1 MRIALAQMAVVS
13 DVSENVETLH
23 RAVRFAVDQRADVL
37 LTPEGS
43 LSGYTHEFD
52 TQSVKAGLAEVT
64 TQAREGNLA
73 LALGTCFVEED
84 GNCYNQI
91 RFYESS
97 GTYLGFHSK
106 TLCCGTLET
115 PSRGEIEHYAV
126 APLRTYE
133 LSDVRVGGLICNDL
147 WANPCCT
154 PMSDPHLSQQLQQ
167 MGARLVFHAVNGGR
181 SSDPWSEVNWQ
192 FHESNL
198 RMRARAASMYIATVD
213 NCFPAD
219 VPCSSP
225 SGLVGPEGEW
235 LGRCLERGEH
245 FLCCDIP
252 LG

>member
-225 SGLVGPEGEW
+225 SGLVGPQGEW
-235 LGRCLERGEH
+235 LGRCLERGEQ
-245 FLCCDIP
+245 FLCCDVP
-252 LG
+252 L

>member
-154 PMSDPHLSQQLQQ
+154 PMSDPHLTHRLKQL
-167 MGARLVFHAVNGGR
+167 GARVIFHAVNGGR

-225 SGLVGPEGEW
+225 SGLVGPQGEW
-235 LGRCLERGEH
+235 LGRCLERGEQ
-245 FLCCDIP
+245 FLCCDVP
-252 LG
+252 L

>member
-1 MRIALAQMAVVS
+1 MRIALAQIAVVS

-225 SGLVGPEGEW
+225 SGLVGPQGEW
-235 LGRCLERGEH
+235 LGRCLERGEQ
-245 FLCCDIP
+245 FLCCDVP
-252 LG
+252 L

>member
-1 MRIALAQMAVVS
+1 MRIALAQMPVVS
-13 DVSENVETLH
+13 DVSKNVETLL
-23 RAVRFAVDQRADVL
+23 RAVQFAVDQRADVL

-43 LSGYTHEFD
+43 LSGYTHQFD

-64 TQAREGNLA
+64 TRARAGNLA

-84 GNCYNQI
+84 DNCYNQI
-91 RFYESS
+91 RFYEGS

-133 LSDVRVGGLICNDL
+133 LSGVRVGGLVCNDL

-154 PMSDPHLSQQLQQ
+154 PMSDPYLLQQLQQ
-167 MGARLVFHAVNGGR
+167 MDVHLVFHAVNGGR

-225 SGLVGPEGEW
+225 SGLVGPQGQW
-235 LGRCLERGEH
+235 LGRCVERGEQ

>member
-225 SGLVGPEGEW
+225 SGLVGPQGEW
-235 LGRCLERGEH
+235 LGRCLERGEQ

>member
-13 DVSENVETLH
+13 NVSENVETLH
-23 RAVRFAVDQRADVL
+23 RAVQFATDQRADVL

-52 TQSVKAGLAEVT
+52 IESVKAGLAEVT
-64 TQAREGNLA
+64 TQAREGGLA

-97 GTYLGFHSK
+97 GSYLGFHSK

-126 APLRTYE
+126 APLRTYA
-133 LSDVRVGGLICNDL
+133 LDDVCVGGLICNDL

-154 PMSDPHLSQQLQQ
+154 PMPDPHLTHRLKQL
-167 MGARLVFHAVNGGR
+167 GARVIFHAVNGGR
-181 SSDPWSEVNWQ
+181 SSDPWSEVNWH
-192 FHESNL
+192 FHASNL
-198 RMRARAASMYIATVD
+198 RMRARAASIYIATVD
-213 NCFPAD
+213 SAFPTD
-219 VPCSSP
+219 VRCSSP
-225 SGLVGPEGEW
+225 SGIIGPQGQW
-235 LGRCLERGEH
+235 VARCAERDEE

-252 LG
+252 L

>member
-1 MRIALAQMAVVS
+1 M
-13 DVSENVETLH
+13 
-23 RAVRFAVDQRADVL
+23 
-37 LTPEGS
+37 
-43 LSGYTHEFD
+43 
-52 TQSVKAGLAEVT
+52 
-64 TQAREGNLA
+64 
-73 LALGTCFVEED
+73 
-84 GNCYNQI
+84 
-91 RFYESS
+91 
-97 GTYLGFHSK
+97 
-106 TLCCGTLET
+106 ET

-213 NCFPAD
+213 SAFPTD
-219 VPCSSP
+219 VRCSSP
-225 SGLVGPEGEW
+225 SGIIGPQGQW
-235 LGRCLERGEH
+235 VARCAERDEE
-245 FLCCDIP
+245 FLCCDVP
-252 LG
+252 L

>member
-154 PMSDPHLSQQLQQ
+154 PMPDPHLTHRLKQL
-167 MGARLVFHAVNGGR
+167 GARVIFHAVNGGR

-225 SGLVGPEGEW
+225 SGLVGPQGEW
-235 LGRCLERGEH
+235 LGRCLERGEQ

>member
-23 RAVRFAVDQRADVL
+23 RAVRFAIDQRADVL

-52 TQSVKAGLAEVT
+52 IESVKAGLAEVT
-64 TQAREGNLA
+64 TQAREGGLA

-97 GTYLGFHSK
+97 GLYLGFHSK

-126 APLRTYE
+126 APLRTYA
-133 LSDVRVGGLICNDL
+133 LDDVCVG
-147 WANPCCT
+147 A
-154 PMSDPHLSQQLQQ
+154 HLQRPVGQSLLYAYAGPAPDSQ
-167 MGARLVFHAVNGGR
+167 AKAAGR
-181 SSDPWSEVNWQ
+181 SRYLP
-192 FHESNL
+192 
-198 RMRARAASMYIATVD
+198 
-213 NCFPAD
+213 
-219 VPCSSP
+219 
-225 SGLVGPEGEW
+225 
-235 LGRCLERGEH
+235 RG
-245 FLCCDIP
+245 
-252 LG
+252 